1 MAFGKKKK
9 TEEPGF
15 GEPAAATAKSKKPL
29 LVMVVVIAAVIVF
42 TCTLAFG
49 KKIMAKDNK
58 VKAPVVVEKGTI
70 VDLDEFLVNL
80 NDEGSDHFL
89 KVTLALEFTK
99 KSGKTTES
107 LKDDTARVRDAVLD
121 ALSTKS
127 RADVSSIGGKDKLKQ
142 EIKDSVN
149 KELGDKEVLNVYYVN
164 FVTQ

>member
-1 MAFGKKKK
+1 MASGNKK
-9 TEEPGF
+9 TDEAGLGESASEP
-15 GEPAAATAKSKKPL
+15 KSKKPL
-29 LVMVVVIAAVIVF
+29 LIMVLVVVAVVVF

-58 VKAPVVVEKGTI
+58 PAPVVVEKGTI

-80 NDEGSDHFL
+80 TDEGSDHFL

-99 KSGKTTES
+99 KSGKTADS
-107 LKDDTARVRDAVLD
+107 MKDDAAEVRDAVLQV
-121 ALSTKS
+121 LSVQS
-127 RADVSSIGGKDKLKQ
+127 RADVSSLDGKEKLKQ

-149 KELGDKEVLNVYYVN
+149 KQLGDKEVLNVYYVN